1 MKGLIVK
8 DLLFIKNN
16 MKTFLIILLA
26 FSIIAISNE
35 NYNFMLYIIPFFLV
49 MMTIS
54 TFNYDEFNN
63 WNSYCLTLPISR
75 KKIVQSK
82 YLFTIFLAI
91 VGIILTAI
99 IIITFKSINQSLN
112 LEEQISNFCGSFFA
126 VSLIISILYPL
137 IYKFG
142 SEKGRIFIF
151 VIVLIVSIIIGIIF
165 SLLEQLSINYHS
177 LLSSLNSLNY
187 IQISLFMLVIS
198 IITIIISYLISL
210 RIYQKKEF

>member
-1 MKGLIVK
+1 MKGLIIK
-8 DLLFIKNN
+8 DLLFLKNN

-26 FSIIAISNE
+26 FAIIAISSE
-35 NYNFMLYIIPFFLV
+35 NYSFMIYTIPFFLV

-91 VGIILTAI
+91 IGIILSALI
-99 IIITFKSINQSLN
+99 IIIFKSINQSLN
-112 LEEQISNFCGSFFA
+112 LEEQISNFSGSFFA

-151 VIVLIVSIIIGIIF
+151 IIVIGISIILGVIF
-165 SLLEQLSINYHS
+165 SLLEQLSINYQY

-187 IQISLFMLVIS
+187 IQISLSMLIIS
-198 IITIIISYLISL
+198 IVIIIISYLISL